1 MAGRGPAP
9 KDPAKRARGNK
20 DPIPLR
26 VVEIVP
32 ARQPALVDA
41 VGELNPATELPWSKG
56 TLLLWEAL
64 GEIPTTA
71 NLVTAQWLLLARAMI
86 LDDAL
91 LNGSVSAASEARL
104 QLAKFGI
111 APDDVARLR
120 IQFATADAVEAAAP
134 RRTSARSRFSGL
146 RVESDLPE
154 GSDALE
160 A

>member
-1 MAGRGPAP
+1 MAGNGPPP
-9 KDPAKRARGNK
+9 KDPAKRARSNK

-26 VVEIVP
+26 VVEITP
-32 ARQPALVDA
+32 AQQPELFDA
-41 VGELNPATELPWSKG
+41 IGELNPATDAPWTSG
-56 TLLLWEAL
+56 TLLLWSAL
-64 GEIPTTA
+64 GEIPTTS

-91 LNGSVSAASEARL
+91 LSGSMSAASEARL

-120 IQFATADAVEAAAP
+120 IQFAQADTIEASAPKPRAA
-134 RRTSARSRFSGL
+134 RARFGNM
-146 RVESDLPE
+146 RVESDLPVE
-154 GSDALE
+154 LE

>member
-1 MAGRGPAP
+1 MAGNGPPP
-9 KDPAKRARGNK
+9 KDPSKRARSNK

-26 VVEIVP
+26 VVEITP
-32 ARQPALVDA
+32 AAQPSLVDA
-41 VGELNPATELPWSKG
+41 IGELNPATEMPWTSG
-56 TLLLWEAL
+56 TKLLWSAL
-64 GEIPTTA
+64 AEIPTTS

-91 LNGSVSAASEARL
+91 LSGSVSAASEARL

-120 IQFATADAVEAAAP
+120 IQFAQADTIEAAAP
-134 RRTSARSRFSGL
+134 KPRAARARFGNM
-146 RVESDLPE
+146 RVESDLPVE
-154 GSDALE
+154 LE

>member
-1 MAGRGPAP
+1 MAGNGPPP
-9 KDPAKRARGNK
+9 KDVSKRARRNAE
-20 DPIPLR
+20 PVPLR
-26 VVEIVP
+26 IVVVTP
-32 ARQPALVDA
+32 AQQPALEDA
-41 VGELNPATELPWSKG
+41 IGEINPATGMPWTPG
-56 TLLLWEAL
+56 TKLLWQAL
-64 GEIPTTA
+64 GEIPTTS

-120 IQFATADAVEAAAP
+120 FSFAQADQAEARVPVKRASSYTA
-134 RRTSARSRFSGL
+134 L
-146 RVESDLPE
+146 RAT
-154 GSDALE
+154 DALE